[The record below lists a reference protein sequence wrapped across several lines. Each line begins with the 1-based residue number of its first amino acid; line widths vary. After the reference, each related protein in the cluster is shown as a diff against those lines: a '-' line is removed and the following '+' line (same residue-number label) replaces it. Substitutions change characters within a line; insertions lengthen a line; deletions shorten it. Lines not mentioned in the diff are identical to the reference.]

1 MAPGSEAVG
10 TGTGT
15 HPLGFSQLDTVV
27 RIEHS
32 LSGSAADVDVNR
44 GMRVAVEKEIKS
56 VFF

>member
-15 HPLGFSQLDTVV
+15 HPLGFSQRDTVV
-27 RIEHS
+27 QIKHC
-32 LSGSAADVDVNR
+32 LSGSAADVNVNR
-44 GMRVAVEKEIKS
+44 GMSVAVEKGNKS